1 MKKTAL
7 FNPFRLVKSF
17 IIIIVYVVAI
27 SAILL
32 SCSGCSNNESEPSNT
47 DNNSSAPKS
56 DNITNITTITSET
69 ENNEKTANDL
79 AQAVL
84 NSVQF
89 PQLVEVTDKDIISDM
104 GIDLS
109 LAEDYS
115 VYQQMLS
122 VDVSEVIILKAKEGK
137 INEVT
142 EQLEKRKKALINDF
156 AIYPGQVASAEA
168 TVTGSKNNIAYLICH
183 VDAAEAEEALKK
195 AID

>member
-156 AIYPGQVASAEA
+156 ANYPGQVASAEA